1 MIEEKRET
9 PTCICLHVWP
19 HGYWKKVHK
28 GTGGRTEDHVIMS
41 AGSFLKSHLPY
52 SEMRLSCT
60 YQLSQKPLLIQC
72 LQSEHEFS
80 TSVNMLRPVCW
91 KWDYL
96 LCHFATSDTI
106 KHHQGL
112 SKLWGRDESFTTDMA
127 VIQCAFTGRLC
138 MALSA
143 GSQGNDAI
151 VVVGQS
157 FPVAFS
163 YVIFP

>member
-1 MIEEKRET
+1 MYMFTCVDTWVLKESSQRHWWKNRRSCDHVSRIISEKSLALFSNGFE
-9 PTCICLHVWP
+9 LHVPAQPETSAYPVFVKWT
-19 HGYWKKVHK
+19 WIFHK
-28 GTGGRTEDHVIMS
+28 RKY
-41 AGSFLKSHLPY
+41 A
-52 SEMRLSCT
+52 
-60 YQLSQKPLLIQC
+60 
-72 LQSEHEFS
+72 
-80 TSVNMLRPVCW
+80 VCW

-112 SKLWGRDESFTTDMA
+112 SKLWGRDENFTTDMA
-127 VIQCAFTGRLC
+127 VIHCAFTGRLC

-143 GSQGNDAI
+143 GSQGNDTI